1 MNTEI
6 KDIRRAHVAYR
17 TANKQSAA
25 FKKAEALLLRV
36 HAKYGTANPSEI
48 ENLLK

>member
-6 KDIRRAHVAYR
+6 TDIRRAHVAYR
-17 TANKQSAA
+17 NADEQSKA
-25 FKKAEALLLRV
+25 FKNAEAFLLMV

>member
-6 KDIRRAHVAYR
+6 TDIRRAHVAYR
-17 TANKQSAA
+17 NADRQGKA
-25 FKKAEALLLRV
+25 FKNAEALLLKV
-36 HAKYGTANPSEI
+36 QAKYGTANASDI

>member
-6 KDIRRAHVAYR
+6 KSIKSAHIIYR
-17 TANKQSAA
+17 NADRQGKA
-25 FKKAEALLLRV
+25 FKNAEALLLKV

-48 ENLLK
+48 ENLIK

>member
-6 KDIRRAHVAYR
+6 TDIRRAHVVYR
-17 TANKQSAA
+17 NADRQGKA
-25 FKKAEALLLRV
+25 FKNAEALLLKV
-36 HAKYGTANPSEI
+36 HAKYGTANASDI

>member
-17 TANKQSAA
+17 NANKQSAA

-36 HAKYGTANPSEI
+36 LAKYGTANPSEI
-48 ENLLK
+48 ENLIK

>member
-17 TANKQSAA
+17 TANEQSAA
-25 FKKAEALLLRV
+25 FKKAEALLVRV
-36 HAKYGTANPSEI
+36 LAKYGTTNPSII

>member
-6 KDIRRAHVAYR
+6 TDIRRAHVAYR
-17 TANKQSAA
+17 NADRQGKA
-25 FKKAEALLLRV
+25 FKNAEALLLKV

-48 ENLLK
+48 ENLIK